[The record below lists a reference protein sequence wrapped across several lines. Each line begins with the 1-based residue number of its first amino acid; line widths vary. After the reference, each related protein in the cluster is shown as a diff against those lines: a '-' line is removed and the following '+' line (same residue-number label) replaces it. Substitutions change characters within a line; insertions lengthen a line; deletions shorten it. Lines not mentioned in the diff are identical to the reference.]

1 MGSYAGLQYLKK
13 AMFTK
18 LTFGQLG
25 FKTMALFPSA
35 RALLR
40 VGREKEE
47 VFIIYT
53 SETAANQMC
62 KVVWKYKV
70 NKSSLTCV
78 KAQTDNTS

>member
-1 MGSYAGLQYLKK
+1 MIKTVGSYTGLQHQKK

-40 VGREKEE
+40 AGKEKEE

-53 SETAANQMC
+53 SETAAKQMC
-62 KVVWKYKV
+62 KA
-70 NKSSLTCV
+70 L
-78 KAQTDNTS
+78 